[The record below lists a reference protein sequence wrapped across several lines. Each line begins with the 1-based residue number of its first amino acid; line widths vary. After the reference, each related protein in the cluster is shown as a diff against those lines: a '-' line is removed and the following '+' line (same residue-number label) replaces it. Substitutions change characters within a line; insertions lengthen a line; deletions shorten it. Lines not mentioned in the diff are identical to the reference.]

1 MVQHFFSENSK
12 LNFNYLTH
20 KIFFFFFFVIFLHSN
35 LPICRTDSPLI
46 SKCSQEFTNSRA
58 PLWFHSPPYFWGLR
72 VGKHGVTI
80 LAFWRLSWL
89 DLAEHPRT
97 CWGSDSSVELRWSRW
112 TVLGSWESAKRQW
125 ISKRQHPAQPQ
136 SVHPAAVWQ
145 AVQEYP
151 VPFHQTTEQLLFL
164 RPLWILLRHSSLI
177 CIFIF
182 MTHSFIHSFIHIYIY
197 VVL

>member
-1 MVQHFFSENSK
+1 M
-12 LNFNYLTH
+12 
-20 KIFFFFFFVIFLHSN
+20 FFFFFLLFLIRSN
-35 LPICRTDSPLI
+35 LPKCRTDSPLI

-125 ISKRQHPAQPQ
+125 ISKKTT
-136 SVHPAAVWQ
+136 SSPAAVCSPCCCLTSSTGVSSAIPPDHRAASFSQ
-145 AVQEYP
+145 A
-151 VPFHQTTEQLLFL
+151 
-164 RPLWILLRHSSLI
+164 ILNSS
-177 CIFIF
+177 
-182 MTHSFIHSFIHIYIY
+182 
-197 VVL
+197 